1 MDDTNSQVDASQPLP
16 VTDPVQSQPPQSQ
29 PVQPQPLQT
38 EPGIPMS
45 SWQTPTPVQ
54 NTSPWQT
61 TPIPET
67 PQVETVLQAPWQG
80 VQAAVV
86 STVSA
91 PYATPLPVASEP
103 LTSPVVVSPSD
114 LSSKKGVSPAIMA
127 VVVMFLAAGTI
138 GGTYFVSRGISTN
151 APVAP
156 NAPASEPQAFEPTE
170 AMPTDIVTTPV
181 GGFDPNGTIDCT
193 DVPDTAPYG
202 NRCVATVVTETGEVV
217 WAPGA
222 IEELE

>member
-1 MDDTNSQVDASQPLP
+1 MDNTNSQVDASQSLP
-16 VTDPVQSQPPQSQ
+16 VMDPVPPQPVQSQ
-29 PVQPQPLQT
+29 QPQTQPAM
-38 EPGIPMS
+38 PAP

-54 NTSPWQT
+54 NASPWQT

-80 VQAAVV
+80 VQTTEDSAVTA
-86 STVSA
+86 S
-91 PYATPLPVASEP
+91 YATPLPAASQPVA
-103 LTSPVVVSPSD
+103 SPVVVPPSD
-114 LSSKKGVSPAIMA
+114 LASKKGISPAIMA

-170 AMPTDIVTTPV
+170 AMPTEIVTTPA

-193 DVPDTAPYG
+193 DVPDTAQYG